1 MTFGSASACN
11 YLKFECSSILS
22 PPIDARMMPANADS
36 IWSLLTEW
44 IVSLIS
50 RIGLSSIFDTLFANS
65 YLQESAKLLVLGSI
79 IETGRRLCQWLIERF
94 QFREFCSFP
103 SNEILLTISRSYG
116 RVFLVSSVWRR
127 RSCLRMARLI
137 FGKAEN
143 KVTQIRWRVNWQTEE
158 NVWKKSRDFIVTSRS
173 SRRKWAVTSG
183 ILSSFFL
190 YHTYK
195 SDTVLNRSRCCRW
208 SKCRLRPQFWG
219 APALQMAW

>member
-1 MTFGSASACN
+1 
-11 YLKFECSSILS
+11 
-22 PPIDARMMPANADS
+22 MPANADS

-116 RVFLVSSVWRR
+116 RVFLVSSV
-127 RSCLRMARLI
+127 
-137 FGKAEN
+137 
-143 KVTQIRWRVNWQTEE
+143 
-158 NVWKKSRDFIVTSRS
+158 
-173 SRRKWAVTSG
+173 
-183 ILSSFFL
+183 
-190 YHTYK
+190 
-195 SDTVLNRSRCCRW
+195 
-208 SKCRLRPQFWG
+208 
-219 APALQMAW
+219 